1 MIGRRYAVWLLLLLA
16 GALIGVER
24 PPGLGDVT
32 EVRHWS
38 YPDYTRVV
46 VELDRPVVL
55 KGEVQRLPANRAAE
69 RPERL
74 YLDIEGIWV
83 GRRYLEGVD
92 VGDGLL
98 QDVRIGQN
106 TRTTIRVVLDLD
118 NYERHRMLTLTH
130 PDRLVLDVYGPREKG
145 ETLRWRVPEQESAAP
160 RLPTGMRS
168 VRTVV
173 VDAGHGGQDP
183 GAIGVGGLREK
194 DVTLK
199 LAKALGRRLEE
210 RGFRV
215 VHTREDD
222 RKLGLE
228 ERTAIAEAERG
239 DLFVSL
245 HTNSAPRRSVK
256 GVETYYLDADHD
268 RHSLTVA
275 ARENGIDRGEVNPL
289 QRMMAKLRVSEV
301 SLHSQRLAELIQREI
316 VNGMP
321 RRYRPV
327 QDLGTKKGPFYVL
340 FLSSMPAALVETG
353 FITNRAEAKRLR
365 DEGYLNAMAEQIAA
379 ALSRYRTD
387 GATVASGAAR

>member
-1 MIGRRYAVWLLLLLA
+1 VIGRRYGVWLLLLLA
-16 GALIGVER
+16 GALLGAER

-32 EVRHWS
+32 DVRHWS

-55 KGEVQRLPANRAAE
+55 KSEVQRLPANRAAE

-130 PDRLVLDVYGPREKG
+130 PDRLVLDVYGPRENG
-145 ETLRWRVPEQESAAP
+145 ETLRWRAPDRESAMP

-199 LAKALGRRLEE
+199 LAKALGVLLEE

-215 VHTREDD
+215 VQTREDD

-275 ARENGIDRGEVNPL
+275 ARENGIDRREVNPL

-301 SLHSQRLAELIQREI
+301 SLHSQHLAELIQHEI

-340 FLSSMPAALVETG
+340 YLSSMPAALVETG

-365 DEGYLNAMAEQIAA
+365 DEGYVNAVAKQIAA
-379 ALSRYRTD
+379 ALSRYRAA
-387 GATVASGAAR
+387 GATVASGGAR